1 MSDIQPLVSIIIPTY
16 NGSKRITRTLES
28 IINQDYENL
37 EMIIVD
43 DVSTDNTVEICKNV
57 LEGSSRKF
65 RIVKREKNGHQSAA
79 RNSGLKVA
87 NGKYVIFFDHDDLCE
102 RNFVS
107 SLCNEAEAKEADLV
121 LCVYQRYY
129 EDEDRYVIEEKLR
142 GIHLSPEQLLF
153 AGIAE
158 TIPLW
163 SIWNV
168 IFKKALLDKYNL
180 RFNERC
186 YILEDKEF
194 SMKAVATSAK
204 VSTINQVLYTHIHH
218 SEQQTFVCKTERSS
232 YKAFTQEL
240 LALWRVERCV
250 RRHIHDKFIRD
261 YVLNKYVAGELFKY
275 CMLIINAKDYN
286 LYSRVIKNFSH
297 KKIRLLMINF
307 ALRGRSPSL
316 LLEVIVLMYFPKTCF
331 KYLSNYKLIN
341 TTLKAATR
349 CAQNGR
355 REEYEHIV
363 KHLRHKTMR
372 ELMLSSV
379 KFIFKEPELLFKSL
393 MLIYF
398 PNFYYKARSKK
409 S

>member
-28 IINQDYENL
+28 IINQDYDNL
-37 EMIIVD
+37 EIIVVD

-121 LCVYQRYY
+121 LCAYQFYY
-129 EDEDRYVIEEKLR
+129 EDEDQYKVEERLL
-142 GIHLSPEQLLF
+142 GLNFTSPEECLY
-153 AGIAE
+153 AGITE
-158 TIPLW
+158 KIPLW

-168 IFKKALLDKYNL
+168 IFRKNLIDKYNL

-186 YILEDKEF
+186 YIREDREF
-194 SMKAVATSAK
+194 TQKFIAISYKISFISAT
-204 VSTINQVLYTHIHH
+204 LYTHIMH
-218 SEQQTFVCKTERSS
+218 SEQQTTK
-232 YKAFTQEL
+232 YKAVRESYTLYHMKL
-240 LALWRVERCV
+240 LANYRILRYVI
-250 RRHIHDKFIRD
+250 RRMKDR
-261 YVLNKYVAGELFKY
+261 
-275 CMLIINAKDYN
+275 MLIYYALQFFVTRAFLEYSN
-286 LYSRVIKNFSH
+286 LCIQAHNYDLHVSITRNFRH
-297 KKIRLLMINF
+297 KKIRLLMIKSS
-307 ALRGRSPSL
+307 LVTPGL
-316 LLEVIVLMYFPKTCF
+316 LLEVIMLIYFPKTYF
-331 KYLSNYKLIN
+331 KHLSNYKLID
-341 TTLKAATR
+341 TALKAATR
-349 CAQNGR
+349 CAKIGEH
-355 REEYEHIV
+355 EEYEHIV

-379 KFIFKEPELLFKSL
+379 KFIFSEPELFLKSL